1 MSKNKVRQIRL
12 RLSLTQ
18 RELAE
23 KAGTSQQQIQRIEA
37 GKIATNIELANSIS
51 KALGKPLEAVFPQ
64 AAKALKRLRE
74 EMAASHYLP
83 DDEQWSVVEKAGI
96 EADPRTWFLQV
107 LLNGEKAVIEFQIS
121 ASEQRRLYGAMQSE
135 DSLAHFVVFD
145 TDRDCVALNLQEV
158 AFHQFLYEPP
168 MTQFI
173 SSEEDTKDDDR
184 ERDSARLTFIGG
196 HQITLGVEQD
206 RPDGEGDPG
215 QLGGVFTLLD
225 GGAHED
231 NERFLI
237 TDDSGENAFIRVG
250 SLAMLQVP
258 LWALN
263 ELADEEAE
271 EDVESTDA

>member
-12 RLSLTQ
+12 HLSLTQ

-37 GKIATNIELANSIS
+37 GKIATNIKLANSIS
-51 KALGKPLEAVFPQ
+51 NALGKPLEAVFPQ

-74 EMAASHYLP
+74 DMAASHYLP

-107 LLNGEKAVIEFQIS
+107 LLNGHKEVIEFQIS
-121 ASEQRRLYGAMQSE
+121 ASQQRRLYSVMQSE
-135 DSLAHFVVFD
+135 DSLARFVVFD
-145 TDRDCVALNLQEV
+145 TARDCVALNLQEV

-168 MTQFI
+168 TVQFI
-173 SSEEDTKDDDR
+173 SSPENTEDDEH
-184 ERDSARLTFIGG
+184 ERDSARLTFLGG
-196 HQITLGVEQD
+196 HQIRLGVDRD
-206 RPDGEGDPG
+206 RPDDEDDTG
-215 QLGGVFTLLD
+215 QLGGIFTMLD
-225 GGAHED
+225 GGAYED

-263 ELADEEAE
+263 ELVDDEE
-271 EDVESTDA
+271 VESTDA